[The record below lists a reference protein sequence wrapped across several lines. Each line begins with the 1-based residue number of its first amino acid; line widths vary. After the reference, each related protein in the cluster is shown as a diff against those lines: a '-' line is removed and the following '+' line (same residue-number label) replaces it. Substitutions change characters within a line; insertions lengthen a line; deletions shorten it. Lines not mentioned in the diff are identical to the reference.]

1 VADTSDTPIQPT
13 PEEAVARDLHRA
25 FLEKAQEVAHIGSWV
40 AELDGSGRLSWS
52 AETCRIFGVPI
63 GEFPGTSDAF
73 YQFLSPEDA
82 VAVRTAAQAAI
93 ENDRPYDIEHRVVTG
108 DGDVRWVHQKADVIR
123 DANHRAVR
131 MIGTAQDITERRHLE
146 LQIRHAQKM
155 EAIGRLA
162 GGVAHDLNNALTTIA
177 GYTELALAELADD
190 HPARADVEEIRRAA
204 GRAESV
210 TRKLLA
216 FSRQRHLF
224 ESREFDPND
233 LVDAIGRLLERM
245 LGDNISLRTH
255 LSPAVPRIVGDRGQ
269 VEQAVVNLAVNAR
282 DAMPDG
288 GDLVL
293 GTSVEYIDEAS
304 ARTHAPMPPGRYVV
318 LSVADTGHGLDR
330 DTQAHIFEP
339 FFTTKEI
346 GKGTGLGLAMVWGT
360 VKQSGGFVFVESEVG
375 HGATFRMYFP
385 AAGSGETATPM
396 DGRATSSRPA
406 TILVAEDERSI
417 LNLIATALA
426 PEGYQLLKAAS
437 GAEALNI
444 VASSDQPLDLV
455 LTDAMMPG
463 MSGPELARTLLATR
477 PDLPVIVMS
486 GHTHLLTGI
495 EAGGPAITT
504 LQKPF
509 TAKELRSRVRD
520 ALNRPRT

>member
-1 VADTSDTPIQPT
+1 VADSSDNPAQPT
-13 PEEAVARDLHRA
+13 PEEALAHEWHRTL
-25 FLEKAQEVAHIGSWV
+25 LEKAQEVAHVGSWV
-40 AELDGSGRLSWS
+40 AELDGSGQLSWS
-52 AETCRIFGVPI
+52 AETSRIFGVPI
-63 GEFPGTSDAF
+63 GEFPGTVDAF
-73 YQFLSPEDA
+73 YQLLDPEDA
-82 VAVRTAAQAAI
+82 VAVRAAFQAAI
-93 ENDRPYDIEHRVVTG
+93 ENQRPYDIEHRMVTG
-108 DGDVRWVHQKADVIR
+108 DGDVRWIHQKADIVR
-123 DANHRAVR
+123 DATNRAVR
-131 MIGTAQDITERRHLE
+131 MIGTAQDITERRQLE
-146 LQIRHAQKM
+146 LQLRHAQKM

-216 FSRQRHLF
+216 FSRQQHLF
-224 ESREFDPND
+224 ESRAFDLND
-233 LVDAIGRLLERM
+233 LVNTIARLLERM
-245 LGDNISLRTH
+245 LGDNVSLRTH
-255 LSPAVPRIVGDRGQ
+255 MSPALPPIVGDHGQ

-318 LSVADTGHGLDR
+318 LSVADTGHGIDR
-330 DTQAHIFEP
+330 DTQARIFEP
-339 FFTTKEI
+339 FFTTKEV

-360 VKQSGGFVFVESEVG
+360 VKQSGGFVFVESEIG

-385 AAGSGETATPM
+385 AAGSGEEAALI
-396 DGRATSSRPA
+396 DVGASASTSA
-406 TILVAEDERSI
+406 TILIAEDERSI

-426 PEGYQLLKAAS
+426 SEGYHLLKAAS
-437 GAEALNI
+437 GVDALKI
-444 VASSDQPLDLV
+444 VAAHDQPLDLV
-455 LTDAMMPG
+455 LTDAKMPG
-463 MSGPELARTLLATR
+463 MSGLELARTLLATR

-486 GHTHLLTGI
+486 GDTHTLTGM
-495 EAGGPAITT
+495 EAGGPAISI

-520 ALNRPRT
+520 ALNRPRS